1 MEISQTGFKYEVR
14 RLETTDSTNNYLRH
28 IALNPDIDF
37 LYITA
42 EYQTAGKGQSGNHWE
57 SEQGKNLLFSVKCK
71 PFRVKASEQFILL
84 QTVSIA
90 VCKALRRLLNKQC
103 MIKWPNDIYYGDKKL
118 SGTLSECTLQNIW
131 VNEFIAGVGINV
143 NQTVFHSDAPNPVS
157 MANIAGC
164 SFDRNALLNE
174 ITGEISH
181 WFRYITNEDMDTIK
195 TEYEGL
201 LYRRTGIHKYRDKD
215 GIFNASYEKILPNGH
230 LLLRRTDGTLSEY
243 EFKEVKFL
251 TLNS

>member
-1 MEISQTGFKYEVR
+1 M
-14 RLETTDSTNNYLRH
+14 
-28 IALNPDIDF
+28 
-37 LYITA
+37 
-42 EYQTAGKGQSGNHWE
+42 
-57 SEQGKNLLFSVKCK
+57 
-71 PFRVKASEQFILL
+71 
-84 QTVSIA
+84 
-90 VCKALRRLLNKQC
+90 
-103 MIKWPNDIYYGDKKL
+103 
-118 SGTLSECTLQNIW
+118 
-131 VNEFIAGVGINV
+131 
-143 NQTVFHSDAPNPVS
+143 
-157 MANIAGC
+157 
-164 SFDRNALLNE
+164 
-174 ITGEISH
+174 SH

>member
-1 MEISQTGFKYEVR
+1 
-14 RLETTDSTNNYLRH
+14 
-28 IALNPDIDF
+28 
-37 LYITA
+37 
-42 EYQTAGKGQSGNHWE
+42 
-57 SEQGKNLLFSVKCK
+57 
-71 PFRVKASEQFILL
+71 
-84 QTVSIA
+84 
-90 VCKALRRLLNKQC
+90 